1 MEVLNSKEEDMVM
14 VATEEGE
21 VDLVDQEDITEEV
34 DMVEEEVLVEEDMEV
49 EAEEDLE
56 VEVEE
61 DLEVEVVLG
70 EEGGLVGEGIE
81 EVVEGI
87 NLI

>member
-1 MEVLNSKEEDMVM
+1 MEVLHSKEEDLVM
-14 VATEEGE
+14 AATEEGE

-34 DMVEEEVLVEEDMEV
+34 LVEGDMEV
-49 EAEEDLE
+49 EVEVDLE
-56 VEVEE
+56 VEVEV

-70 EEGGLVGEGIE
+70 EEGEGIE